1 MDIGKAL
8 LVKSSRDLLTQL
20 VFVTATNASH
30 RYPRG
35 RDQNQYKF
43 TVRWRYYWKTIVK
56 THKIRSTLYTGSTL
70 RKLFYKP
77 KHWVTTEDK
86 NVFYENN
93 SSNCESVYFG
103 ESHKI
108 FVRNCDCDKNE
119 IAKHC
124 READHNFSWDQKK
137 VVDRESRSI
146 PMMIKKTYILWRILI
161 MLTKF
166 PTCFM
171 KYGFLIYDSS

>member
-56 THKIRSTLYTGSTL
+56 THKIRSTFYTGSTL

-103 ESHKI
+103 
-108 FVRNCDCDKNE
+108 D
-119 IAKHC
+119 
-124 READHNFSWDQKK
+124 
-137 VVDRESRSI
+137 
-146 PMMIKKTYILWRILI
+146 
-161 MLTKF
+161 LTKYLLGIAIVIR
-166 PTCFM
+166 M
-171 KYGFLIYDSS
+171 KLQNTVGKQITTSAGIRRKLLIGKADQFLWWSKKHTFFEES